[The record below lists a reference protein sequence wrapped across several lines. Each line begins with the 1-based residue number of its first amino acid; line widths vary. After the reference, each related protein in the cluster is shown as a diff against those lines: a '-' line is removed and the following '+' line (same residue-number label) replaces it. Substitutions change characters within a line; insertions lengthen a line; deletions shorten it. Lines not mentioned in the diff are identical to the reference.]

1 MEQPGSVSDAVPPI
15 ASRLRSSE
23 STAAADAGSW
33 TSPSTPTWSRT
44 APAQEVKT
52 TSPPPSTMQLN
63 MNIAISP
70 LIWKSCPLYSP
81 KPYP

>member
-1 MEQPGSVSDAVPPI
+1 MEQSGSVSDAVPPI

-52 TSPPPSTMQLN
+52 TSPPSPILLN

-70 LIWKSCPLYSP
+70 LI
-81 KPYP
+81 